1 MKTVHSFTS
10 PNEHWLQPLARL
22 SIRGRSSYGLPGS
35 DNARKRL
42 TTDLEAWGYWNGVMA
57 SLSERCQLW
66 LLAEQ
71 EDVLAAVMLFLDSSG
86 PRLDGMV
93 TSEQQLGYG
102 GLLANHVGQ
111 FVWSLGITEPLRSD
125 SDTRDLI
132 FNCW

>member
-1 MKTVHSFTS
+1 MKTVHSVTS
-10 PNEHWLQPLARL
+10 PNAHWLQPLARL
-22 SIRGRSSYGLPGS
+22 SMRGRSSYWHPGS
-35 DNARKRL
+35 DNVRKRL
-42 TTDLEAWGYWNGVMA
+42 TTDLEASRYWGDVME
-57 SLSERCQLW
+57 SLSAQCQLW

-71 EDVLAAVMLFLDSSG
+71 EEALAAVMLHLDSSG

-93 TSEQQLGYG
+93 TSELQLGYG

-111 FVWSLGITEPLRSD
+111 FVWGMGIKEALRSD